1 MELETFYK
9 FISSSGVVI
18 PDTSNVKSE
27 LQKMFQESFKGIDL
41 TDETPAGL
49 MVNALTI
56 MMSAI
61 LGINAEN
68 ANQFNLNTA
77 TGMYLD
83 GLGANFLISRL
94 GATRTTVNVTLTG
107 TAGTIIPAGSLAM
120 TKTDN
125 QSEQALFSLDYAVEL
140 DDSGY
145 GYGTMSAEEYGP
157 ITCKANTLT
166 VIQSRVIG
174 WSTITNNSA
183 GVVGRNI
190 ESDNDYRERIMA
202 ARKIGNSFTEACAAR
217 ILKIDGVK
225 SCRVLDNG
233 DATAAVVDGVNL
245 LGHSIFVCVDGITNN
260 NQSDIAHAIY
270 NTRTAGCGFTV
281 DGETNYSVSV
291 IDDYT
296 KVEYK
301 MMFCSPNP
309 ISVKVDVTVESEGY
323 EDEIRAG
330 ITEIIESVYVGEY
343 ITTNNLYKG
352 LSKYIPDGVN
362 IISVVLKDSDGNVQS
377 YIKLKGNETGTITD
391 SDITVNVI

>member
-9 FISSSGVVI
+9 FISSSGIVM
-18 PDTSNVKSE
+18 PDTSNVKAE
-27 LQKMFQESFKGIDL
+27 LQKMFQENFKGIDL
-41 TDETPAGL
+41 TEETPAGL

-120 TKTDN
+120 TKTEN

-157 ITCKANTLT
+157 VVCKANTLT
-166 VIQSRVIG
+166 VIQSRVTG

-183 GVVGRNI
+183 GVIGRNI
-190 ESDNDYRERIMA
+190 ESDDDYRERIMA
-202 ARKIGNSFTEACAAR
+202 ARKVGNSFTEACAAR

-225 SCRVLDNG
+225 SCCVLDNG
-233 DATAAVVDGVNL
+233 DADVKIVDGVAL
-245 LGHSIFVCVDGITNN
+245 YGHSIFVCVDGITNN
-260 NQSDIAHAIY
+260 NQSAIAKAIY
-270 NTRTAGCGFTV
+270 NTRTAGSGFTV
-281 DGETNYSVSV
+281 DGATNYSVSV
-291 IDDYT
+291 TDPYT
-296 KVEYK
+296 STEYK
-301 MMFCSPNP
+301 MMFCSPK
-309 ISVKVDVTVESEGY
+309 SVNTKVEVIIGDEGY
-323 EDEIRAG
+323 EDEIKAG

-362 IISVVLKDSDGNVQS
+362 IISIILKDSDGNVQS
-377 YIKLKGNETGTITD
+377 YIKLNGNETGTIAD
-391 SDITVNVI
+391 SDITITVV